1 MPTRN
6 KVWFKRA
13 MRRLKSERASV
24 YLEYALVTTVTLGVA
39 ALAFNPDSWFFKG
52 LGLDY
57 AFREMMIKLPI
68 F

>member
-1 MPTRN
+1 MI
-6 KVWFKRA
+6 KRVR
-13 MRRLKSERASV
+13 RRLASERASV
-24 YLEYALVTTVTLGVA
+24 YLEYALVSSVTIGVA

-57 AFREMMIKLPI
+57 AFREMIIKLPI

>member
-1 MPTRN
+1 MFRN
-6 KVWFKRA
+6 A
-13 MRRLKSERASV
+13 RRRIASERASV
-24 YLEYALVTTVTLGVA
+24 YLEYALVTSVTLGLA
-39 ALAFNPDSWFFKG
+39 ALLLNPDSWFFKG

>member
-1 MPTRN
+1 MHE
-6 KVWFKRA
+6 
-13 MRRLKSERASV
+13 RLKRRILSERASV
-24 YLEYALVTTVTLGVA
+24 YLEYALVTSVVLGIA
-39 ALAFNPDSWFFKG
+39 AVMLNPDSWFFKG

>member
-1 MPTRN
+1 MLR
-6 KVWFKRA
+6 RA
-13 MRRLKSERASV
+13 RRRIASERASV
-24 YLEYALVTTVTLGVA
+24 YLEYALVTSVTLGLA
-39 ALAFNPDSWFFKG
+39 ALLLNPDSWFFKG

>member
-1 MPTRN
+1 MI
-6 KVWFKRA
+6 KRVR
-13 MRRLKSERASV
+13 RRLASERASV
-24 YLEYALVTTVTLGVA
+24 YLEYALVSSVTIGVA

>member
-1 MPTRN
+1 ML
-6 KVWFKRA
+6 KRVR
-13 MRRLKSERASV
+13 RRLASERASV
-24 YLEYALVTTVTLGVA
+24 YLEYALVSSVTIGVA
-39 ALAFNPDSWFFKG
+39 VLAFNPDSWFFKG